1 MADPVTWTIIAGV
14 AVSAAATSY
23 TAYEQH
29 QAANAEPPKDIAP
42 HIPQLPGLPQMPAK
56 PALAQYERSSE
67 LTRQAERR
75 RRSSTLLTG
84 MAGAPVSGANVAK
97 SLLGQ

>member
-1 MADPVTWTIIAGV
+1 MADPVTWSIIAGV

-23 TAYEQH
+23 TAYEGH
-29 QAANAEPPKDIAP
+29 KAANADLPAAIAP
-42 HIPQLPGLPQMPAK
+42 NIPQLQSLPQMPAK

-75 RRSSTLLTG
+75 KRSNTLLTG

>member
-29 QAANAEPPKDIAP
+29 QAANDQPKPLAP
-42 HIPQLPGLPQMPAK
+42 NIPQLPGLPQTPAK

-84 MAGAPVSGANVAK
+84 MAGAPVSGANVSK